1 MAEET
6 EFKRRS
12 GLKRVVVILLMV
24 MLAAGIAAGG
34 WLYYAVMMPNVKN
47 DNGGWLY
54 VRTGSTYDTLLADMK
69 EKDVL
74 KDYFTFDLLAGRL
87 KLKERVKAGRYK
99 IEKGMNNR
107 DLIALLRSGRQTPLR
122 FTFTNVRTVY
132 ELAGVMG
139 EDFEA
144 DSVSVLREMFKASL
158 LDSLKLDSM
167 TIATVFIPNTYEMYW
182 NASPAA
188 IIKRMVK
195 EHAAFWN
202 EERRAKAAA
211 LKLTATEVSILASIV
226 EQETRMNDEKPLIA
240 GVYLNRLKKGWKLEA
255 DPTLVYASGDFGIR
269 RVLNIHKEI
278 DSPFNTY
285 KYAGLPPGPIC
296 LPSIAS
302 IDGVLNHAQHDYLF
316 FCARED
322 MSGYHA
328 FAKTYDDHLLNARR
342 FQKEL
347 GRRGIR

>member
-1 MAEET
+1 M
-6 EFKRRS
+6 KRIA
-12 GLKRVVVILLMV
+12 LIILMV
-24 MLAAGIAAGG
+24 IVAAVIAAGG
-34 WLYYAVMMPNVKN
+34 WVYYAVMMPNVKD

-54 VRTGSTYDTLLADMK
+54 VRTGSTYDTLLAEMK
-69 EKDVL
+69 ETGML
-74 KDYFTFDLLAGRL
+74 KDYFTFDFLAGRL
-87 KLKERVKAGRYK
+87 KLKERIKAGRYK
-99 IEKGMNNR
+99 IMEGMNNKE
-107 DLIALLRSGRQTPLR
+107 LIGLLRSGRQIPLK
-122 FTFTNVRTVY
+122 FTFNNIRTVY

-144 DSVSVLREMFKASL
+144 DSVSVLREMFKQSL
-158 LDSLKLDSM
+158 LDSLKLDNL

-182 NASPAA
+182 NTKPEA

-195 EHAAFWN
+195 EHTTFWN
-202 EERRAKAAA
+202 EERRAKAER
-211 LKLTATEVSILASIV
+211 LKLTPTEVSILASIV

-255 DPTLVYASGDFGIR
+255 DPTLVYASGNFGIK

-278 DSPFNTY
+278 ESPFNTY

-296 LPSIAS
+296 IPSIAS
-302 IDGVLNHAQHDYLF
+302 IDGVLNRAEHEYLF

-328 FAKTYDDHLLNARR
+328 FAKTYEDHLLNARR

-347 GRRGIR
+347 GRRGIW